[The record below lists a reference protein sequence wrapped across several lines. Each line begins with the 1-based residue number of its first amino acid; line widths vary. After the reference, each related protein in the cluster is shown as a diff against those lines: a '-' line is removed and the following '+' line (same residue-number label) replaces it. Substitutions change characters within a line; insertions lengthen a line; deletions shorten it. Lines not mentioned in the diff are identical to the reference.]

1 MYKLSISLSLEKN
14 YELINQLR
22 KFYAA
27 GYNNLEVAEFLLERG
42 ADVNAQDKGGLIP
55 LHNASSYG
63 HLDIAALLIKYNTVV
78 NATDKWGFTPLHE
91 AAQKGRTQL
100 CALLLAHGADPFLKN
115 QEGQSPV
122 DLATADDVRCLL
134 QDAMASQQVVP
145 SLLPGSTSSGAGHL
159 IVGINAVNGANNNST
174 STAIAASNMSSRPPS
189 IAAGQIYPSSFSRLL
204 IPGASF
210 HCFIFLVPVTPP
222 PSLTQEMVIMPSG
235 AAMTLCVPL
244 ARPTSCL
251 SPMPAAATTTIATSA
266 TTTMTTST
274 TTTTTELCS
283 ERETK
288 DGSDD
293 RNCANI
299 TNVATFLQSL
309 GLEHLL
315 ELLEREQ
322 ITLDILAEMGHEDL
336 KQVGVSAYGY
346 RHKLIKGMDKLLS
359 SAAGSIWQPSVN
371 PGTLLV
377 DLLSED
383 KEFLAVEE
391 EM

>member
-1 MYKLSISLSLEKN
+1 M
-14 YELINQLR
+14 
-22 KFYAA
+22 
-27 GYNNLEVAEFLLERG
+27 AEFLLERG

-122 DLATADDVRCLL
+122 DLASADDVKCLL

-145 SLLPGSTSSGAGHL
+145 SVPP
-159 IVGINAVNGANNNST
+159 
-174 STAIAASNMSSRPPS
+174 SRPPS
-189 IAAGQIYPSSFSRLL
+189 IIAGKNESGISLATLSLKKSIENGLLYGYFFS
-204 IPGASF
+204 
-210 HCFIFLVPVTPP
+210 VPVTPP
-222 PSLTQEMVIMPSG
+222 PPLTQETVIMPSG

-251 SPMPAAATTTIATSA
+251 SPMPSIEPS
-266 TTTMTTST
+266 
-274 TTTTTELCS
+274 S
-283 ERETK
+283 EREVK
-288 DGSDD
+288 EVCGDD
-293 RNCANI
+293 RNTSGI
-299 TNVATFLQSL
+299 TSVSGFLQSL
-309 GLEHLL
+309 SLEHLL
-315 ELLEREQ
+315 ELFEREQ

-359 SAAGSIWQPSVN
+359 SSVGGSLWQPSIN

-377 DLLSED
+377 DLLTED

-391 EM
+391 EMQSTIREHRDNGHSGGVFSRYNIVRVSI